1 MGNPLTSTQARYL
14 DRRIEAETNI
24 IRSSLN
30 DREQAE
36 KNNARD
42 KFREDFNK
50 WLKRELHSMS
60 TDVLET
66 ALFELLTSK
75 RHCVGYS
82 DNLVRIDRREG
93 DEHLG
98 TFVLTRLGLLDRA
111 DEWNTRQDEAI
122 KDIGNKYDDLEGKA
136 EKASQRLRDRVNLGD
151 SQEALVMLEAFRK
164 EWGIADDPEEPEATE
179 KPCDTCTGKQ
189 KKPRAKH

>member
-14 DRRIEAETNI
+14 DKRIEAETNI

-30 DREQAE
+30 DREQSE
-36 KNNARD
+36 KNGTRD

-50 WLKRELHSMS
+50 WLKRELHDMAP
-60 TDVLET
+60 DVLET

-75 RHCVGYS
+75 KHCIGYS
-82 DNLVRIDRREG
+82 DTLIRTDRRDG
-93 DEHLG
+93 DDHLA
-98 TFVLTRLGLLDRA
+98 TFVLTRLGLLDKV
-111 DEWNTRQDEAI
+111 DEWNNRQDEAV

-151 SQEALVMLEAFRK
+151 AQEALKMLEAFRRD
-164 EWGIADDPEEPEATE
+164 WGVADEPEEIE

-189 KKPRAKH
+189 KKPRTKH